1 MEFGI
6 AFKGDL
12 DHNRMLA
19 ISRQVE
25 AGGFD
30 YIWFF
35 DSHIIIRFILLNK
48 LKINSNIIIN
58 HESKNVNK

>member
-12 DHNRMLA
+12 EHKRMLA

-35 DSHIIIRFILLNK
+35 DSHIIW
-48 LKINSNIIIN
+48 SDA
-58 HESKNVNK
+58 